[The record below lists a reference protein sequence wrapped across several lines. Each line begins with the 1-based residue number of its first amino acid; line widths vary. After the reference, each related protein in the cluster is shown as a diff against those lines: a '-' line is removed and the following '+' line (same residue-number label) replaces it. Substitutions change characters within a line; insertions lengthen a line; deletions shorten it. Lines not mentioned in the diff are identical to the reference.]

1 MHLLAKYGGQTK
13 IKRLGKTRVITF
25 AYKHWSRNPETVIDA
40 MFAAISGQTVQI
52 AGAQYAELGVAMSAK
67 DALLKTRTP

>member
-25 AYKHWSRNPETVIDA
+25 VYKHWSRNPETVTDA
-40 MFAAISGQTVQI
+40 IFATISGQSVQI
-52 AGAQYAELGVAMSAK
+52 AGARYAELGATMSAK
-67 DALLKTRTP
+67 DALLKT